1 MSCGKATYLTRKEAK
16 KALKKMNRE
25 RHWDLENVYF
35 CDTCQCYHTTS
46 MDKKQSRNKTRKG
59 EDEKISPELE
69 ALRERVKRN
78 K

>member
-1 MSCGKATYLTRKEAK
+1 
-16 KALKKMNRE
+16 
-25 RHWDLENVYF
+25 
-35 CDTCQCYHTTS
+35 